1 MSTASIAEA
10 QSRALLDEIEQQI
23 AAECRAI
30 HDLAQEEAA
39 RLIADAHHGA
49 RARAHDTLSELRRQ
63 GARRLARAGAQLE
76 SDTRKRKQERV
87 HALVER
93 AWPMLAEALIAR
105 WRDRQARDVWIAA
118 AARYAEEHLPAGTWA
133 VIHPND
139 FSSEDRDSL
148 QAVVGGQSALTFR
161 ADGDLQAGLR
171 IETAQAALDATAAGL
186 LADHETIAAMLLSE
200 IDRHG

>member
-49 RARAHDTLSELRRQ
+49 RARAHDTLRELRRE
-63 GARRLARAGAQLE
+63 GARRLARAKAQLE
-76 SDTRKRKQERV
+76 SDARKRKQERV